1 LNKKAYF
8 ILLFFIA
15 FSSIEAQNTK
25 QKVRVYLLA
34 GQSNMDGRGD
44 GSKLTSE
51 DLARLQKAKEK
62 VTLAYYTFSKKQS
75 APLYV
80 TKSPDFVKKKFGIDS
95 YFGPELF
102 FGIEMS
108 EKYPDDK
115 ILLIKR
121 AIGGTSLY
129 GCWNPDWTKE
139 KASLMNEEKK
149 PKLFSNFISYTKD
162 ILSQYNA
169 IDYEICG
176 MLWVQGE
183 ADSNVKKYGPIP
195 AETYGINLKNLIYSV
210 RDEFQAPNLPFAV
223 LEVGYGNVVEGMK
236 TVSSQMQDVTL
247 IPCSTDPKSPNYRPT
262 YGPPV
267 GHYNYEG
274 MKQIGIDFAK
284 VFE

>member
-1 LNKKAYF
+1 MSKKVCL
-8 ILLFFIA
+8 ILVFLIGYSNF
-15 FSSIEAQNTK
+15 EAQTTE
-25 QKVRVYLLA
+25 QKVRVYFLA

-44 GSKLTSE
+44 GSKLTSQ
-51 DLARLQKAKEK
+51 DLARLERAKEK
-62 VTLAYYTFSKKQS
+62 VTLAYYTFSKKKL

-80 TKSPDFVKKKFGIDS
+80 SKSPEFVKKKFGINS

-108 EKYPDDK
+108 EKYPEDK

-121 AIGGTSLY
+121 SIGGTSLY
-129 GCWNPDWTKE
+129 GCWNPDWTEE
-139 KASLMNEEKK
+139 KASLMKEEKR
-149 PKLFSNFISYTKD
+149 PKLYASFVSYAKE
-162 ILSQYNA
+162 ILSEYNA

-183 ADSNVKKYGPIP
+183 ADSNVKNYGPLP
-195 AETYGINLKNLIYSV
+195 AETYGINLENLIQ
-210 RDEFQAPNLPFAV
+210 RIRKEFKTPKLPFAL
-223 LEVGYGNVVEGMK
+223 LEVGYGKVVEEMK
-236 TVSSQMQDVTL
+236 NVSNQVQGVTL
-247 IPCSTDPKSPNYRPT
+247 IPCSTDAKSTNFRPT

-284 VFE
+284 VLE